1 MSKTAKIF
9 IYTCFTTVLLAQ
21 TERSVQGAFGAV
33 TIDGKVWNQIALR
46 PVIPI
51 WKFGVALDLVFYI
64 DADGNIH
71 KDEWDFSDG
80 EAIKNTLIDKIYY
93 IRFGFPNDPLYFKVG
108 SLDYVK
114 LGYGIL
120 VNGYSNAIEYP
131 QVRKVGLDFSVKRNL
146 FSVQGFV
153 NDFKENLGLTG
164 FRVQTPVLSG
174 IPIGVSAVMDR
185 NQYLGLKDR
194 DGDGRPN
201 LVDDF
206 PDDAT
211 WWLDTDYDGF
221 ADSDPREL
229 DIDGDG
235 ITDTL
240 DSSIPGWT
248 GETIPLDTHIVQRSE
263 PLNVKEE
270 SDPILSIAFD
280 ISYPIITE
288 QNMSIAIY
296 AQAAKMIG
304 EANYPGNP
312 DSSVSL
318 GSGIIPVGVA
328 AKFGPAH
335 FNLEYR
341 IIPKGNFEFGYWNQ
355 TYEVERVS
363 MEGDSIKTKESKLG
377 RFGKQKGIFANF
389 GMDVFGL
396 LGFQMAYQ
404 NLRGDIWDGN
414 MFSNQ
419 ANQSFQSEL
428 GLKKSI
434 SKIKTA
440 KLFYQQLNVP
450 NPFEFEFT
458 ESTVMGYRIG
468 IELGSG
474 MVLNYTYQRTFRM
487 SSDGELEPVNLTGIE
502 TSFTF

>member
-1 MSKTAKIF
+1 MKHIML
-9 IYTCFTTVLLAQ
+9 VEDEVELAQ
-21 TERSVQGAFGAV
+21 LVRDYLEAAGFEVSMFH
-33 TIDGKVWNQIALR
+33 DGQDAYTQFQQRKPSLMI
-46 PVIPI
+46 
-51 WKFGVALDLVFYI
+51 LDLMVPRMDGLTICRKVREQSDLPIIMVTARTEEIDRVLGLNMGADDYI
-64 DADGNIH
+64 C
-71 KDEWDFSDG
+71 KPFSPKELVARVQAVLRRLERKAEPEQNDLFRIDKAQQRIWYQQKALTLTPTEFRILELFLEHLG
-80 EAIKNTLIDKIYY
+80 QVYSRAQLLDHINPDSFDVWFNTL
-93 IRFGFPNDPLYFKVG
+93 
-108 SLDYVK
+108 
-114 LGYGIL
+114 
-120 VNGYSNAIEYP
+120 
-131 QVRKVGLDFSVKRNL
+131 
-146 FSVQGFV
+146 
-153 NDFKENLGLTG
+153 
-164 FRVQTPVLSG
+164 
-174 IPIGVSAVMDR
+174 
-185 NQYLGLKDR
+185 
-194 DGDGRPN
+194 
-201 LVDDF
+201 
-206 PDDAT
+206 
-211 WWLDTDYDGF
+211 
-221 ADSDPREL
+221 
-229 DIDGDG
+229 
-235 ITDTL
+235 
-240 DSSIPGWT
+240 
-248 GETIPLDTHIVQRSE
+248 PLDHNTFNPAEI
-263 PLNVKEE
+263 KD
-270 SDPILSIAFD
+270 DPMSAIAID
-280 ISYPIITE
+280 IGYPVVTE

-296 AQAAKMIG
+296 AQIAKMIG
-304 EANYPGNP
+304 ETNYPGNP

-363 MEGDSIKTKESKLG
+363 MEGDLIKTKESKLG

-389 GMDVFGL
+389 SMDVFGL
-396 LGFQMAYQ
+396 LGFNMAYQ